1 MFIDSPHSFI
11 LPLFSLAIECRG
23 KCEIN
28 RDVSD
33 HIYIYIANFEI
44 ISTINF
50 KNYLSEMDLHDK
62 KNF

>member
-11 LPLFSLAIECRG
+11 LPLFSLECRG

-44 ISTINF
+44 ISTISF
-50 KNYLSEMDLHDK
+50 KNYLSERDLHDK